1 MGAFVWVYYLV
12 CELFLLTALAFGLLG
27 PRDGNRLPHRLVKGI
42 GLALAAAV
50 LFGVLSYVP

>member
-1 MGAFVWVYYLV
+1 VWVYYLV

>member
-1 MGAFVWVYYLV
+1 
-12 CELFLLTALAFGLLG
+12 LLG